1 MSQQMPNLGPKP
13 ESDDVHYTFERL
25 DNRWDPQNSGRDWIV
40 IAILI
45 VIYLLWAGTMFLFE
59 PGIR

>member
-13 ESDDVHYTFERL
+13 DKEDVHAAFQRA
-25 DNRWDPQNSGRDWIV
+25 DNRWDIQHARRDWI
-40 IAILI
+40 IIGIL
-45 VIYLLWAGTMFLFE
+45 VAVYLIWTGTLFLFE